1 MENGS
6 LSDQPIYELLCSFA
20 AQRASGRLELTDGRR
35 RRIYFFEGGKL
46 SAAQSNIKSESTKH
60 LQEAFPEASESQLL
74 DLQGNLRVINA
85 ITFTEGEWQFLP
97 NEVPPERQPIQ
108 LIAACWQGIQRK
120 LKDEDIQ
127 GRLTGLDG
135 RFPVLDWK
143 NPITLKDLPLD
154 QDIKSFLQE
163 LDGERSLEDVM
174 DFAPG
179 DAMSVSRAL
188 YLGIITGAV
197 RLDQGSRS
205 AEIRITRR
213 DEKSPNSDLIAEAI
227 SSTRAEPVAE
237 PVSPAASEPSPSEA
251 QDLLG
256 IASLI
261 ADEIGTDVAAP
272 KVDGLDQPVSG
283 DPEVRRLQETLAQM
297 ESAENFFDVLSIE
310 WDASKEDYRNRYFEL
325 ARTYHPDSAAGLP
338 EEHTDL
344 IHRIFTHISE
354 AWNTLGD
361 EEAKKAYIDRVVHG
375 QLDENELATE
385 KVRLILRAEDDF
397 RTAVAHLGSGRI
409 VQAHELLTT
418 CVEQVPDE
426 PEFRAYLGYTTF
438 KLNKG
443 RDDEAAAKGEE
454 SLRLAIEQ
462 VNKAPGAWVLMGKV
476 YNETGHPDLARR
488 CFVRALKIQP
498 TNPEATLEMKRLKEA
513 KAPQAAKGSFFKK
526 LFSKKDAGK

>member
-1 MENGS
+1 MQSGS
-6 LSDQPIYELLCSFA
+6 LSEQPIYELLCSFA

-46 SAAQSNIKSESTKH
+46 SAAQSNIKSESTQH
-60 LQEAFPEASESQLL
+60 LQEAFPDASEGQLL

-85 ITFTEGEWQFLP
+85 VSFTEGEWQFLP
-97 NEVPPERQPIQ
+97 NEAPPDRQPIQ
-108 LIAACWQGIQRK
+108 LVAACWQGIQRK
-120 LKDEDIQ
+120 LKDEAIQ
-127 GRLTGLDG
+127 ARLAGLDG

-143 NPITLKDLPLD
+143 NPITLRDLPLD
-154 QDIKSFLQE
+154 QDLKSFLQE
-163 LDGERSLEDVM
+163 LDGQRSFEDVM

-179 DAMSVSRAL
+179 DTATVSRAL

-197 RLDQGSRS
+197 RLEQGSRA
-205 AEIRITRR
+205 AEIRVTRR
-213 DEKSPNSDLIAEAI
+213 DEQAANSSLIAEAL
-227 SSTRAEPVAE
+227 SSSR
-237 PVSPAASEPSPSEA
+237 SEPETSHKAPAEA
-251 QDLLG
+251 AAAEEQDLLG
-256 IASLI
+256 IANLI

-272 KVDGLDQPVSG
+272 KIDGLDQPISG
-283 DPEVRRLQETLAQM
+283 DPEVRKLQETLAYM
-297 ESAENFFDVLSIE
+297 EGAKNFFEVLSID
-310 WDASKEDYRNRYFEL
+310 WDAPKEDYRNRYFEL
-325 ARTYHPDSAAGLP
+325 ARTYHPDSSAGLP
-338 EEHTDL
+338 EEQADL
-344 IHRIFTHISE
+344 VHRIFTHISE
-354 AWNTLGD
+354 AWETLGD
-361 EEAKKAYIDRVVHG
+361 DESKTAYINRVIHG

-443 RDDEAAAKGEE
+443 RDDEAAARGEE
-454 SLRLAIEQ
+454 SLRMAIEQ

-513 KAPQAAKGSFFKK
+513 KSPSSAKGGFLKN
-526 LFSKKDAGK
+526 LFSKKDTKK

>member
-1 MENGS
+1 
-6 LSDQPIYELLCSFA
+6 
-20 AQRASGRLELTDGRR
+20 
-35 RRIYFFEGGKL
+35 
-46 SAAQSNIKSESTKH
+46 
-60 LQEAFPEASESQLL
+60 
-74 DLQGNLRVINA
+74 
-85 ITFTEGEWQFLP
+85 
-97 NEVPPERQPIQ
+97 
-108 LIAACWQGIQRK
+108 
-120 LKDEDIQ
+120 
-127 GRLTGLDG
+127 
-135 RFPVLDWK
+135 
-143 NPITLKDLPLD
+143 
-154 QDIKSFLQE
+154 
-163 LDGERSLEDVM
+163 M

-179 DAMSVSRAL
+179 DVMSVSRSL
-188 YLGIITGAV
+188 YLAMITGAV

-205 AEIRITRR
+205 AEIRVTRR
-213 DEKSPNSDLIAEAI
+213 EEETPNTSLIAEAI
-227 SSTRAEPVAE
+227 SSKHSEPGSSST
-237 PVSPAASEPSPSEA
+237 SPAESSPSEE

-272 KVDGLDQPVSG
+272 KVEGLDQPVSK
-283 DPEVRRLQETLAQM
+283 DPEVRRLQETLSHM
-297 ESAENFFDVLSIE
+297 EGAENFFEVLSID

-325 ARTYHPDSAAGLP
+325 ARAYHPDSSAGLP
-338 EEHTDL
+338 EEQAEL
-344 IHRIFTHISE
+344 VHRIFTHISE
-354 AWNTLGD
+354 AWETLGD
-361 EEAKKAYIDRVVHG
+361 EDSKSAYIDRVIHG
-375 QLDENELATE
+375 KLDENELATE

-443 RDDEAAAKGEE
+443 RDDEAAARGEE
-454 SLRLAIEQ
+454 SLRMAIEQ

-513 KAPQAAKGSFFKK
+513 KTPSGTKGGFLKK
-526 LFSKKDAGK
+526 LFSKKDAKK